1 MESNVTGPTPETAAD
16 TLKALSTD
24 NDRLSQRR
32 VPWVLLAGFGAVAAW
47 FVAAAATTKPR
58 DEYEPPAT
66 LWLALVVTLTIAHL
80 IQKET
85 GIRFPEVGTK
95 APSRS

>member
-66 LWLALVVTLTIAHL
+66 LWLALVVTLTIVHL